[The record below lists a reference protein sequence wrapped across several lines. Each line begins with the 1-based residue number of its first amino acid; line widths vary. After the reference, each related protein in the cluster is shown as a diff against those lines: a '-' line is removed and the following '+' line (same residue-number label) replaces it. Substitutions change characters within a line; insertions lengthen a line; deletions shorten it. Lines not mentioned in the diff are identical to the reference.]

1 MTEKVEKKELDQKE
15 LEEFSLKVWKYK
27 EGEMV
32 SLMIHFGDRLGL
44 YQALDGAGMMTA
56 KALAE
61 QTGLHERW
69 LLEWLRNQAAAGLL
83 EHESGDC
90 FELSNIGRE
99 VLVNE
104 ESSLWF
110 ATGAFGEPM
119 HPDIIDRL
127 ADAFRTG
134 IGLTYQDLGP
144 TAAHQIARTLGP
156 WSRLALVPTILPAL
170 EGVVSKL
177 EHGGTAA
184 DVGCGAGVALT
195 ALAKAFPHSKFHG
208 YDSSS
213 FAIEQAKERAAKE
226 GVENAKFHVARGED
240 LPDKPTFDFLITLD
254 CIHDM
259 TRPDK
264 VIAAIRQTLKPE
276 GTWLIKDI
284 RSHPKFEENLKNPVL
299 AMMYG
304 FSIASC
310 MSSAMSEPDGM
321 GLGTLGFNP
330 QVARKMTQE
339 AGFTQFKEHDFDDPA
354 NLYYEV
360 RP

>member
-1 MTEKVEKKELDQKE
+1 MVEKVEKKELDQEE

-32 SLMIHFGDRLGL
+32 SLMIHLGDRLGL
-44 YQALDGAGMMTA
+44 YRAMDGGGYMTA

-61 QTGLHERW
+61 RTGLHERW
-69 LLEWLRNQAAAGLL
+69 LLEWLRSQAAAGLL
-83 EHESGDC
+83 ERESGDR
-90 FELSNIGRE
+90 FELTAIGRE

-110 ATGAFGEPM
+110 ATGAFGEPL
-119 HPDIIDRL
+119 HPDIVECL
-127 ADAFRTG
+127 AGAFRTG

-144 TAAHQIARTLGP
+144 TTARQIARTLGP

-170 EGVVSKL
+170 EGVVPKL
-177 EHGGTAA
+177 KHGGIAA
-184 DVGCGAGVALT
+184 DVGCGAGVALIV
-195 ALAKAFPHSKFHG
+195 LAKAFPDAEFHG
-208 YDSSS
+208 YDTSS
-213 FAIEQAKERAAKE
+213 FAIEQAEERAAE
-226 GVENAKFHVARGED
+226 AGVENVTFHVARGED
-240 LPDKPTFDFLITLD
+240 LPEEPTYDFLITLD
-254 CIHDM
+254 CLHDM

-264 VIAAIRQTLKPE
+264 VIAAIHKALKPE

-284 RSHPKFEENLKNPVL
+284 RSHPDFEENMKNPVL

-304 FSIASC
+304 FSVASC

-330 QVARKMTQE
+330 EVARNMTSE